1 MNKYYVRLPITS
13 DDDFIDI
20 LHKENIEYHLISYYL
35 GDPSTNLYSIITDRQ
50 TAMKIKLTITQLTI
64 SSPQT

>member
-13 DDDFIDI
+13 DDFIDI
-20 LHKENIEYHLISYYL
+20 LHKENIEYQLISYYL

-50 TAMKIKLTITQLTI
+50 TAIKLKLSINQIII
-64 SSPQT
+64 SSPHPS